1 MKGDGDLVDKHR
13 EFYDEYLAVMD
24 LTAEYYLQTVDVVF
38 VKHALPKGEMT
49 HRGKPVDPSQIRRVA
64 LMTVEGE
71 NDDISGLGQT
81 EATHALCPNIP
92 DHRRVHYVQKGVGHY
107 GVFNGSR
114 FRSEIVP
121 RISDF
126 MMSAAN
132 PKVSAANTKP
142 TLVRAAE

>member
-1 MKGDGDLVDKHR
+1 
-13 EFYDEYLAVMD
+13 
-24 LTAEYYLQTVDVVF
+24 
-38 VKHALPKGEMT
+38 
-49 HRGKPVDPSQIRRVA
+49 
-64 LMTVEGE
+64 
-71 NDDISGLGQT
+71 
-81 EATHALCPNIP
+81 
-92 DHRRVHYVQKGVGHY
+92 VHYVQKGVGHY

-132 PKVSAANTKP
+132 TTVSAANTKP

>member
-1 MKGDGDLVDKHR
+1 
-13 EFYDEYLAVMD
+13 
-24 LTAEYYLQTVDVVF
+24 
-38 VKHALPKGEMT
+38 
-49 HRGKPVDPSQIRRVA
+49 
-64 LMTVEGE
+64 MTVEGE

-81 EATHALCPNIP
+81 EATHALCRLIP

-126 MMSAAN
+126 ML
-132 PKVSAANTKP
+132 SAANTE
-142 TLVRAAE
+142 AETGRCGNARPNKRSFDVDLMARR

>member
-1 MKGDGDLVDKHR
+1 
-13 EFYDEYLAVMD
+13 
-24 LTAEYYLQTVDVVF
+24 
-38 VKHALPKGEMT
+38 
-49 HRGKPVDPSQIRRVA
+49 
-64 LMTVEGE
+64 
-71 NDDISGLGQT
+71 
-81 EATHALCPNIP
+81 
-92 DHRRVHYVQKGVGHY
+92 VQKGVGHY

-132 PKVSAANTKP
+132 TKVSAANIKP

>member
-1 MKGDGDLVDKHR
+1 MLCPITPMRSLSPTDRGP
-13 EFYDEYLAVMD
+13 APP
-24 LTAEYYLQTVDVVF
+24 VF
-38 VKHALPKGEMT
+38 L
-49 HRGKPVDPSQIRRVA
+49 A

-71 NDDISGLGQT
+71 NDDISGIGQT
-81 EATHALCPNIP
+81 EATHALCTAIP

-126 MMSAAN
+126 MLSAAD
-132 PKVSAANTKP
+132 TKP
-142 TLVRAAE
+142 KLVAAAE

>member
-1 MKGDGDLVDKHR
+1 
-13 EFYDEYLAVMD
+13 
-24 LTAEYYLQTVDVVF
+24 
-38 VKHALPKGEMT
+38 MT
-49 HRGKPVDPSQIRRVA
+49 HRGKPVDPSKIRRVA

-126 MMSAAN
+126 MMTSAN
-132 PKVSAANTKP
+132 TKVSAANTKP